1 MAETKLYNQVFQYL
15 RDNQYPEG
23 WTKDQKRNLRK
34 KAKTFFLDDG
44 ALFFV
49 ANENSEPKRW
59 VHDKKE
65 QERILHACH
74 SWDKLVF
81 HRIGIDLVGPL
92 PETSQGNKYL
102 INCTC
107 YFSKWPEAA
116 PLETKSA
123 KGMDECYIFSLAQR
137 QKK

>member
-23 WTKDQKRNLRK
+23 WTKDQTRNLRK

-65 QERILHACH
+65 QERILHAYH
-74 SWDKLVF
+74 S
-81 HRIGIDLVGPL
+81 
-92 PETSQGNKYL
+92 
-102 INCTC
+102 
-107 YFSKWPEAA
+107 
-116 PLETKSA
+116 
-123 KGMDECYIFSLAQR
+123 
-137 QKK
+137 

>member
-34 KAKTFFLDDG
+34 KAKTFFLDDS

-49 ANENSEPKRW
+49 ANENSEPKRR

-65 QERILHACH
+65 QERILHAYH
-74 SWDKLVF
+74 SWDKLVCVSSNRYRPRWSPPWNVARKQVPDKLHLLF
-81 HRIGIDLVGPL
+81 
-92 PETSQGNKYL
+92 Q
-102 INCTC
+102 
-107 YFSKWPEAA
+107 
-116 PLETKSA
+116 
-123 KGMDECYIFSLAQR
+123 
-137 QKK
+137 

>member
-34 KAKTFFLDDG
+34 KAQKFFLDDG

-49 ANENSEPKRW
+49 ANENSEPKRR

-74 SWDKLVF
+74 SWDKLAVHF
-81 HRIGIDLVGPL
+81 GRDKTREKGLYNFRWYSI
-92 PETSQGNKYL
+92 L
-102 INCTC
+102 I
-107 YFSKWPEAA
+107 
-116 PLETKSA
+116 
-123 KGMDECYIFSLAQR
+123 
-137 QKK
+137 